1 MPYST
6 KSWEVRTFQMKMV
19 RQSVIRKLAQG
30 LTAVS
35 AESGVEPRA
44 STLEAE

>member
-1 MPYST
+1 MSYSP

-30 LTAVS
+30 LTVVS
-35 AESGVEPRA
+35 AEPGVEPRA
-44 STLEAE
+44 TLEAE